1 MKNVILFAVL
11 LFMFAVQ
18 SVTAQ
23 KLKAITSPNGKIE
36 LTVFS
41 SAWGV
46 PGYYVKLDGDTLIN
60 DSQLGLRY
68 SGSEITGHAIEKVN
82 YKWERTDSINGV
94 KYNEMIV
101 SFNQPYKGTY
111 KVYARAYDNGIALKQ
126 AYSLGSAEKTLLH
139 DDNTTIYFAPKAE
152 LVKDAGTMPIDSVK
166 ALSFPAEIKLENG
179 KNITFSNT
187 SLKDYPEMELNANT
201 EVSNM
206 LKVGLRPMYKGNDMI
221 KAVLPVTFETPWLK
235 MEIKK

>member
-1 MKNVILFAVL
+1 MRKLTILAIL
-11 LFMFAVQ
+11 LFLVTIQA
-18 SVTAQ
+18 VTAQ
-23 KLKAITSPNGKIE
+23 RLKSITSPNGEIE
-36 LTVFS
+36 LTIFS

-126 AYSLGSAEKTLLH
+126 AYSLGSAEKALLQ

-179 KNITFSNT
+179 KNITLSNT
-187 SLKDYPEMELNANT
+187 TLKNYPEMELNANI

-206 LKVGLRPMYKGNDMI
+206 LKVGLRPMYEGNDII
-221 KAVLPVTFETPWLK
+221 KAVLPVTFETSWLK
-235 MEIKK
+235 MEIKE